1 MQESHAVQ
9 KTMMI
14 RTSRWSVVL
23 HILSVI
29 LSPLHGCSARDTIT
43 MKSSVVDGQTLV
55 SAENRFELGFFG
67 PSRSSNVKRY
77 VGIWYTSNPQTVVWV
92 ANREKPLSDKS
103 GVLHIANGYL
113 KLSDKKGKVYW
124 HTGQYKRSNITAK
137 LNDTGNL
144 ILYDVDV
151 DGLERKLW
159 QSFEH
164 PTDTFLFGMKN
175 DVNLVLTSWTSEDD
189 PAPGNFIFKQDPQ
202 ANRLVVMNKSI
213 IYWRSWRESGKI
225 FELVNNLNITE
236 DDTQVHKNERI
247 VMNFTGDL
255 QYWQFDRGMKDWS
268 LTWWE
273 PKDRCSKYNYC
284 GNFGSCNI
292 NSKLPC
298 KCLPGFKP
306 KISEKWNAGEFVDGC
321 SRNSTSYGTDF
332 LSLKRMKLE
341 YTESPFIMNNGDN
354 CNQECLS
361 NNQCQAY
368 TVNASKTDRQ
378 LSCLTWTEELKNI
391 QEDQDDGYDL
401 YVRVPVSDIAPT
413 SRSCLPCGTNLV
425 PYPLSTGPNCGDPV
439 YYSFDCDMVTGQ
451 LSFMTPSGNYTV
463 THVNPKAS
471 IFDIEMQAKEA
482 VNCHAMH
489 SSGSKILQLNRSSP
503 FNVTSSCSSNFTNDS
518 PLKSTIEVKIT
529 WKPPLEPTCNS
540 SADCK
545 EWPHS
550 TCNITGTGQ
559 KRCLC
564 NSAFRWDGLG
574 LTCSPAATGQ
584 LRDSFN
590 KSKTLPLYL
599 IVSLPIAMAL
609 LCAILSIYLW
619 RTKMVKKRA
628 KQRKAHLHR
637 YDTER
642 GVKELMESSHLEGK
656 DGTGIDVPFFDFESI
671 LAATDNFSDEKKLG
685 RGGFGPV
692 YKGKFPGGQE
702 IAIKRLASVSGQ
714 GLEEFKNEVVLIA
727 KLQHRNLVR
736 LLGYCIKGEEKILL
750 YEYLP
755 NKSLDFFIFDESL
768 SQQLEWGT
776 RFNIILG
783 VARGLLYLHQDS
795 RLRIIHRDL
804 KTSNILLDEEMSPKI
819 SDFGL
824 ARMIQGKQT
833 EGSTLRVV
841 GTYGYMAPEYAI
853 DGVFSVKSDVFSF
866 GVVMLEIISGKKNMR
881 FYYVEN
887 TPSLIAYAWR
897 LWQEGKPLDLMDST
911 LRSSCNASEVLR
923 CVHVGLLCLQ
933 EDPSER
939 PTMSNVVVL
948 LGSETASLPIPKQ
961 PAFVTRTTLS
971 STASMSSKAESK
983 TEITS
988 TLHEGR

>member
-29 LSPLHGCSARDTIT
+29 LSSLHGCSARDTIT
-43 MKSSVVDGQTLV
+43 VKSSVVDGQTLV
-55 SAENRFELGFFG
+55 SAENRFELGFFD

-77 VGIWYTSNPQTVVWV
+77 VGIWYTSNPETVVWV

-103 GVLHIANGYL
+103 GVLHIANGFL

-124 HTGQYKRSNITAK
+124 NMGQYKLSNVTAK

-151 DGLERKLW
+151 DGLERKIW
-159 QSFEH
+159 QSFDK

-189 PAPGNFIFKQDPQ
+189 PAPGNFVFKQDPQ

-213 IYWRSWRESGKI
+213 TYWRSWRESGKI
-225 FELVNNLNITE
+225 FELVNLNITE

-255 QYWQFDRGMKDWS
+255 QYWQFNRSMRNWS

-306 KISEKWNAGEFVDGC
+306 KVSEKWNAGEFVDGC

-341 YTESPFIMNNGDN
+341 YPESSSFTINNGED
-354 CNQECLS
+354 CRQECLS

-368 TVNASKTDRQ
+368 TVNATKNDRQ
-378 LSCLTWTEELKNI
+378 LSCLTWTEELKSI

-413 SRSCLPCGTNLV
+413 SRSCLTCGTNLV

-439 YYSFDCDMVTGQ
+439 YYSFDCDMDTGQ
-451 LSFMTPSGNYTV
+451 LSFKTPSGNYAV

-471 IFDIEMQAKEA
+471 IFDIEIQAKEA

-503 FNVTSSCSSNFTNDS
+503 FNVTSSCSSYFTNDS

-574 LTCSPAATGQ
+574 LTCTPGATGQ

-590 KSKTLPLYL
+590 KSKRLPLYL

-671 LAATDNFSDEKKLG
+671 LAATDNFSDENKLG
-685 RGGFGPV
+685 KGGFGPV

-702 IAIKRLASVSGQ
+702 
-714 GLEEFKNEVVLIA
+714 IA

-736 LLGYCIKGEEKILL
+736 LLGYCIKGEEKIL
-750 YEYLP
+750 
-755 NKSLDFFIFDESL
+755 
-768 SQQLEWGT
+768 
-776 RFNIILG
+776 
-783 VARGLLYLHQDS
+783 
-795 RLRIIHRDL
+795 
-804 KTSNILLDEEMSPKI
+804 
-819 SDFGL
+819 
-824 ARMIQGKQT
+824 
-833 EGSTLRVV
+833 
-841 GTYGYMAPEYAI
+841 
-853 DGVFSVKSDVFSF
+853 
-866 GVVMLEIISGKKNMR
+866 
-881 FYYVEN
+881 
-887 TPSLIAYAWR
+887 
-897 LWQEGKPLDLMDST
+897 
-911 LRSSCNASEVLR
+911 
-923 CVHVGLLCLQ
+923 
-933 EDPSER
+933 
-939 PTMSNVVVL
+939 
-948 LGSETASLPIPKQ
+948 
-961 PAFVTRTTLS
+961 
-971 STASMSSKAESK
+971 
-983 TEITS
+983 
-988 TLHEGR
+988 

>member
-29 LSPLHGCSARDTIT
+29 FSSLHGCSARDTIT

-92 ANREKPLSDKS
+92 ANRAKPLSDKS

-124 HTGQYKRSNITAK
+124 DTGQYKRSNITAK

-189 PAPGNFIFKQDPQ
+189 PAPGNFIFMQDPQ

-321 SRNSTSYGTDF
+321 SRNSTSYGADF

-354 CNQECLS
+354 CSQECLS

-482 VNCHAMH
+482 VNCHAMN

-609 LCAILSIYLW
+609 LCAILSMYLW

-671 LAATDNFSDEKKLG
+671 LAATDNFSDENKLG

-736 LLGYCIKGEEKILL
+736 LLGYCIKGEEKIL
-750 YEYLP
+750 
-755 NKSLDFFIFDESL
+755 
-768 SQQLEWGT
+768 
-776 RFNIILG
+776 
-783 VARGLLYLHQDS
+783 
-795 RLRIIHRDL
+795 
-804 KTSNILLDEEMSPKI
+804 
-819 SDFGL
+819 
-824 ARMIQGKQT
+824 
-833 EGSTLRVV
+833 
-841 GTYGYMAPEYAI
+841 
-853 DGVFSVKSDVFSF
+853 
-866 GVVMLEIISGKKNMR
+866 
-881 FYYVEN
+881 
-887 TPSLIAYAWR
+887 
-897 LWQEGKPLDLMDST
+897 
-911 LRSSCNASEVLR
+911 
-923 CVHVGLLCLQ
+923 
-933 EDPSER
+933 
-939 PTMSNVVVL
+939 
-948 LGSETASLPIPKQ
+948 
-961 PAFVTRTTLS
+961 
-971 STASMSSKAESK
+971 
-983 TEITS
+983 
-988 TLHEGR
+988 